1 MIYNYVS
8 YILNVCGPERFA
20 GDISSEKTVD
30 VSRRAKESRE
40 EVSSVRKRAIWIL
53 SWLLA
58 AALLQTGC
66 EPGRQTEKPAES
78 EAAMRISIES
88 DTQSIVFQLND
99 SSAAKS
105 LYDQLPLTATVENFG
120 GNEKIFYPPE
130 PLEVS
135 GTPMAEG
142 PAGTLAYYEP
152 WGDVAIF
159 YGTCGR
165 AAGLYALGEAISG
178 AEQIEA
184 LAGEIRI
191 EKVENAPLEE
201 TTQQSAAP
209 VPTGR
214 EPADGTEQE
223 ENAEMKINVQA
234 GGRTFTAT
242 LEKNA
247 AAEAFAELMK
257 NAPLVLSLSDY
268 AGFEKVGALGTSLP
282 AEDRQITAQAGDIV
296 LYNGIQIVL
305 FYGANS
311 WSYTKLG
318 RIDDLSGWEEA
329 LGGGDI
335 TVSFSIE

>member
-1 MIYNYVS
+1 MNKWLEYHEAMERRIMEMMR
-8 YILNVCGPERFA
+8 PEA
-20 GDISSEKTVD
+20 PD
-30 VSRRAKESRE
+30 
-40 EVSSVRKRAIWIL
+40 
-53 SWLLA
+53 
-58 AALLQTGC
+58 
-66 EPGRQTEKPAES
+66 PAYERGWQDYTQGKYR
-78 EAAMRISIES
+78 EAAGQFADSARMYEKAGAS
-88 DTQSIVFQLND
+88 DSLNH
-99 SSAAKS
+99 AR
-105 LYDQLPLTATVENFG
+105 T
-120 GNEKIFYPPE
+120 
-130 PLEVS
+130 
-135 GTPMAEG
+135 
-142 PAGTLAYYEP
+142 
-152 WGDVAIF
+152 
-159 YGTCGR
+159 
-165 AAGLYALGEAISG
+165 LYALGEAISG

-191 EKVENAPLEE
+191 EKVENAPPEE

-247 AAEAFAELMK
+247 ATEAFAELMK

-296 LYNGIQIVL
+296 LYNGNQIVL